1 MVLAIGDIIVFI
13 ALMAGT
19 VLARPMLGTIHS
31 IHLGEI
37 RTAGT
42 HSTHLGDILLGVT
55 HLIMDTETHS
65 MVGVATGITMLG
77 TTAQPTISKL

>member
-1 MVLAIGDIIVFI
+1 MVLAIGGIIVFI

-19 VLARPMLGTIHS
+19 VLARPMLGMTHS

-37 RTAGT
+37 RTAST

>member
-1 MVLAIGDIIVFI
+1 
-13 ALMAGT
+13 
-19 VLARPMLGTIHS
+19 MLGMIHS

-37 RTAGT
+37 RTVGT
-42 HSTHLGDILLGVT
+42 HLTRLGDILLGVT
-55 HLIMDTETHS
+55 HLIMDTEAHS